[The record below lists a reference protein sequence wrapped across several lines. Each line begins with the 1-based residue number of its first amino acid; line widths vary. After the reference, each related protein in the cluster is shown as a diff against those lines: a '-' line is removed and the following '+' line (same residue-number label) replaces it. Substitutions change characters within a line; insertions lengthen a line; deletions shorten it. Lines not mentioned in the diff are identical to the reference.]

1 LRVLFDFLHVIVN
14 DVINVIDNNPSG
26 AGNFLTTS
34 VAFDASGLVTGS
46 LLGIGFRL
54 GHGRPSAKELR

>member
-1 LRVLFDFLHVIVN
+1 LWVLLDFLHVIFN
-14 DVINVIDNNPSG
+14 DVINVVDNNPSG
-26 AGNFLTTS
+26 VAYSLTTS

-46 LLGIGFRL
+46 LLGIGFRF